1 MQPEIQQKISEVFK
15 AQKDLLEKNWDLEND
30 TDTKDQQLKK
40 ILIQKTNDLNIDLKN
55 RIFDEIE
62 KLGPLEKLISD
73 EDITEILVNSANTV
87 LYEKNGCLVKSED
100 HFFDSSTYNQ
110 CIERI
115 SQMCHSYMN
124 KEKPFIETQIGTLRF
139 TLIYSDLAR
148 GEHLLSI
155 RKQPKDIWTLEKL
168 KSKNWCKQQQLELI
182 QKILIEHKNFLFV
195 GGTSSGKT
203 SALQALMND
212 ISSDERLVIIE
223 DTQELRLCNPL
234 SVSLLTRTDILNKNN
249 DVTMTDLLKRALR
262 LRPDR
267 LVVGEIRGAEAT
279 NLLMALATGHDGSFG
294 SMHAKSAS
302 EALLRLEMLI
312 QMGAPQWSLQSI
324 RRLIG
329 LTVEYIFVVEKKNGH
344 RKLEGIYKITS
355 VEENG
360 ITLMKLD
367 DDLQGI

>member
-1 MQPEIQQKISEVFK
+1 MDTVVQEKISEIFK
-15 AQKDLLEKNWDLEND
+15 SQKELLEKNWDLEND
-30 TDTKDQQLKK
+30 TESKDAQLKK
-40 ILIQKTNDLNIDLKN
+40 LLQQKTNELDADLKN
-55 RIFDEIE
+55 RIIDELE
-62 KLGPLEKLISD
+62 KMGPLEKLISD
-73 EDITEILVNSANTV
+73 EDVTEILVNGPEAV
-87 LYEKNGCLVKSED
+87 LFEKKGLLEKSED
-100 HFFDSSTYNQ
+100 HFFDTSTYNQ

-115 SQMCHSYMN
+115 SQLCHSYMN
-124 KEKPFIETQIGTLRF
+124 KDKPFIETQIGNLRF
-139 TLIYSDLAR
+139 TLIYSDLSR
-148 GEHLLSI
+148 GQHLLSI

-168 KSKNWCKQQQLELI
+168 KAVGWCSEHQYDLVRN
-182 QKILIEHKNFLFV
+182 ILSEKKNFLFV

-203 SALQALMND
+203 SALQALMNE
-212 ISSDERLVIIE
+212 IQSCERLVVIE

-267 LVVGEIRGAEAT
+267 LVIGEIRDAEAT

-294 SMHAKSAS
+294 SMHAKSAH

-329 LTVEYIFVVEKKNGH
+329 LTVEYIFVVEKKNGQ
-344 RKLEGIYKITS
+344 RRLEGIYQITS

-360 ITLMKLD
+360 VALMKLD
-367 DDLQGI
+367 

>member
-1 MQPEIQQKISEVFK
+1 MEIQIHEHLTKIFKLQKE
-15 AQKDLLEKNWDLEND
+15 LLENNWDLEND
-30 TDTKDQQLKK
+30 TESKDAQFKK
-40 ILIQKTNDLNIDLKN
+40 ILNIEIQNLDFRIKTRILNEL
-55 RIFDEIE
+55 E

-73 EDITEILVNSANTV
+73 EDITEILVNGPSCV
-87 LYEKNGCLVKSED
+87 LFEKNGCLQKSTD
-100 HFFDSSTYNQ
+100 CFFDTSTYNQ

-115 SQMCHSYMN
+115 SQMCNSYMN
-124 KEKPFIETQIGTLRF
+124 KEKPFIEAQIGTLRF
-139 TLIYSDLAR
+139 TLIYSDLSR
-148 GEHLLSI
+148 GQHLLSI
-155 RKQPKDIWTLEKL
+155 RKQPKDIWTLQKL
-168 KSKNWCKQQQLELI
+168 SSINWCTDPQLELI
-182 QKILIEHKNFLFV
+182 QKILKTQKNFLFA

-203 SALQALMND
+203 SALQALINELPEN
-212 ISSDERLVIIE
+212 ERLVIIE
-223 DTQELRLCNPL
+223 DTQELRLCNL
-234 SVSLLTRTDILNKNN
+234 VSLSLLTRADILNKNN

-294 SMHAKSAS
+294 SMHAKSAA

-329 LTVEYIFVVEKKNGH
+329 LTVEYIFIVEKKNGL
-344 RKLEGIYKITS
+344 RRLEGIYQISS
-355 VEENG
+355 VEETG

-367 DDLQGI
+367 

>member
-1 MQPEIQQKISEVFK
+1 MQFEAQQKMTEIFNSQK
-15 AQKDLLEKNWDLEND
+15 ALLEKNWDLEND
-30 TDTKDQQLKK
+30 SESKDQQLKK
-40 ILIQKTNDLNIDLKN
+40 ILIQNTQDLEIGLKN
-55 RIFDEIE
+55 RIIDEIE
-62 KLGPLEKLISD
+62 KLGPLEKLLLD
-73 EDITEILVNSANTV
+73 EDVTEILVNGADTV
-87 LYEKNGCLVKSED
+87 LYEKNGCLQKSED
-100 HFFDSSTYNQ
+100 HFFDSSTYNN

-155 RKQPKDIWTLEKL
+155 RKQPKDIWTLKKL
-168 KSKNWCKQQQLELI
+168 KAKNWCTDKQYELI
-182 QKILIEHKNFLFV
+182 QKILLEQKNFLFV

-203 SALQALMND
+203 SALQALMNE
-212 ISSDERLVIIE
+212 ISKNERLVIIE

-302 EALLRLEMLI
+302 EAMLRLEMLI

-355 VEENG
+355 VEESG
-360 ITLMKLD
+360 VTLMKMDEEL
-367 DDLQGI
+367 

>member
-1 MQPEIQQKISEVFK
+1 MNIKVQAKLCEIFKSQKE
-15 AQKDLLEKNWDLEND
+15 LLEKNWDLEND
-30 TDTKDQQLKK
+30 AESKDLQLKK
-40 ILIQKTNDLNIDLKN
+40 ILLQKTSELDENLKQ
-55 RIFDEIE
+55 RVFAEIE
-62 KLGPLEKLISD
+62 KLGPLENLISD
-73 EDITEILVNSANTV
+73 EDVTEILVNGPDCV
-87 LYEKNGCLVKSED
+87 LFEKKGQLIQSD
-100 HFFDSSTYNQ
+100 DFFFDTSTYNQ

-115 SQMCHSYMN
+115 SQLCHSYMN

-139 TLIYSDLAR
+139 TLIYSDLSR
-148 GEHLLSI
+148 GQHLLSI

-168 KSKNWCKQQQLELI
+168 KSNNWCTDQQFQLI
-182 QKILIEHKNFLFV
+182 QKILRDQKNFLFV

-203 SALQALMND
+203 SALQALMNE
-212 ISSDERLVIIE
+212 ISNTERIVIIE

-234 SVSLLTRTDILNKNN
+234 SVSLLTRTDVLNKNN

-329 LTVEYIFVVEKKNGH
+329 LTIEYIFVVEKKNGH
-344 RKLEGIYKITS
+344 RRLEGIYQITS

-360 ITLMKLD
+360 MTLMKLD
-367 DDLQGI
+367 